1 MRSVLEYHPVI
12 GYRFIPSIKARI
24 LHESGGYLIRCNNL
38 GFRCNRDIQIGAK
51 SKKRRVLIF
60 GDSYTAGEGVC
71 NEVRYSDL
79 LESMFKDADIY
90 NFGLP
95 GTGTDQQYL
104 TYKTYAENLQP
115 DLVIISVMVENIR
128 RNVCRYRPFYMENR
142 SIRWLAKP
150 YYSLNGKNLILHNQP
165 VPPLPLRL
173 EDLPVEERKYCDWG
187 GRFKF
192 FRALGKKLSLKDGLL
207 RLGLYNPV
215 PEFKNPSDPDWK
227 LMSAILKRW
236 ISECTSP
243 VLLNIIPLYHFVEG
257 YARPTDYQDRFKEFA
272 KETGVVVHDPLDY
285 FFKYTPTERRGFR
298 FPISDAHPTE
308 KCHRA
313 LAESMGPSIKSIL
326 KS

>member
-51 SKKRRVLIF
+51 SKKQRVLIF

-79 LESMFKDADIY
+79 LESMFKDVDIY

-128 RNVCRYRPFYMENR
+128 CWNNHQRRNKKACITPTLHLQN
-142 SIRWLAKP
+142 
-150 YYSLNGKNLILHNQP
+150 LNPVDPLNLI
-165 VPPLPLRL
+165 
-173 EDLPVEERKYCDWG
+173 
-187 GRFKF
+187 F
-192 FRALGKKLSLKDGLL
+192 
-207 RLGLYNPV
+207 
-215 PEFKNPSDPDWK
+215 
-227 LMSAILKRW
+227 
-236 ISECTSP
+236 
-243 VLLNIIPLYHFVEG
+243 
-257 YARPTDYQDRFKEFA
+257 
-272 KETGVVVHDPLDY
+272 
-285 FFKYTPTERRGFR
+285 
-298 FPISDAHPTE
+298 
-308 KCHRA
+308 
-313 LAESMGPSIKSIL
+313 
-326 KS
+326 